1 MATTGI
7 VNSRIMTISVGSTV
21 VTCLTDANL
30 NISVES
36 RDTTCKDTD
45 SYNSSLPGRVSWT
58 MGGSAMFAYDNTYT
72 FDDIYALINTGATAT
87 VKIGT
92 NVQGDKT
99 WSGTAFFTSL
109 SLSSSGSDENVTF
122 DFELQ
127 GTGALTEATN
137 P

>member
-7 VNSRIMTISVGSTV
+7 VNSRIMTISVGATV

-58 MGGSAMFAYDNTYT
+58 MGGSAMFAY
-72 FDDIYALINTGATAT
+72 ALINTGATAT

-92 NVQGDKT
+92 NVTGDKT

-109 SLSSSGSDENVTF
+109 SLSSAGSDENVTF